1 MLTILSV
8 KTKHLHNHYPYVH
21 HYSILYTCCM
31 NIFDFKLFINLGG
44 QERVPVPVP
53 GHRVLLG
60 DTQNTKGEDHF

>member
-8 KTKHLHNHYPYVH
+8 KTEHLHYHYPYVH

-44 QERVPVPVP
+44 HPVP

-60 DTQNTKGEDHF
+60 ETQNTKGEDHF